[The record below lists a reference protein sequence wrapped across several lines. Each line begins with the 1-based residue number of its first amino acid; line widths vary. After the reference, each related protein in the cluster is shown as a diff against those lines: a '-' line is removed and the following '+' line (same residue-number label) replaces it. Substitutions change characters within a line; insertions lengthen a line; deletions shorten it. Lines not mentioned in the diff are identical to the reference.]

1 MMRRLA
7 AVEFALVLTAG
18 AAQAAWPERTVQVV
32 VPFAAGG
39 ITDVVAR
46 IVADRLQTAFK
57 QPFIVENEPGAAGI
71 LAATRLARARPDGY
85 MLMSCPVSQITIA
98 PFTHK
103 VEFDPIK
110 DFTPITIIATAPF
123 VVTVRTDFPAN
134 TLAEFISYVKSKP
147 GQLTYGSAG
156 PGSLSQMASAVFL
169 KSAGLDMIHVPYKGL
184 APAFTDLL
192 AGHINL
198 LSATPVETKAYLA
211 SGKVKFLAISSAKR
225 SPQFPDLPTIGETL
239 NSPPV
244 ITIHGL
250 LAPAKTPR
258 DIVDA
263 VGREVA
269 AAENTPEFRE
279 RLAKIGVEPAI
290 NTPEEFAAIIAA
302 ETARWRDVVRDLG
315 IFVQ

>member
-1 MMRRLA
+1 MMQKLTSAALA
-7 AVEFALVLTAG
+7 LGAS
-18 AAQAAWPERTVQVV
+18 AAQAAWPERPVHVI

-46 IVADRLQTAFK
+46 IMAERLQTSFK
-57 QPFIVENEPGAAGI
+57 QAFVVENEPGAAGT
-71 LAATRLARARPDGY
+71 LAAQRLARSRPDGY
-85 MLMSCPVSQITIA
+85 MLMSCPVSQITIT

-103 VEFDPIK
+103 VDFDPNK
-110 DFTPITIIATAPF
+110 DFTPISIMAMSPF
-123 VVTVRTDFPAN
+123 VLTVRAEFPAN
-134 TLAEFISYVKSKP
+134 TLGEFISYVKAKS
-147 GQLTYGSAG
+147 GQLTFGSAG
-156 PGSLSQMASAVFL
+156 PGSLSHLATAVFL
-169 KSAGLDMIHVPYKGL
+169 KNAGLDMIHVPYKGL

-211 SGKVKFLAISSAKR
+211 SGKVKFLAISSAER
-225 SPQFPDLPTIGETL
+225 TPQFPDLATIRETV

-263 VGREVA
+263 IGREVA

-279 RLAKIGVEPAI
+279 RLLKIGVEPAI

-315 IFVQ
+315 LQVQ

>member
-1 MMRRLA
+1 MQRLTSA
-7 AVEFALVLTAG
+7 ALALALGAS
-18 AAQAAWPERTVQVV
+18 AAQAAWPERPVHVI

-46 IVADRLQTAFK
+46 IMADRLQTAFK
-57 QPFIVENEPGAAGI
+57 QPFVVENEPGAAGT
-71 LAATRLARARPDGY
+71 LAAARLARARPDGY
-85 MLMSCPVSQITIA
+85 MLMSCPVSQITIT

-103 VEFDPIK
+103 VDFDPNK
-110 DFTPITIIATAPF
+110 DFTPISIMAMSPF
-123 VVTVRTDFPAN
+123 VLTVRAEFPAN
-134 TLAEFISYVKSKP
+134 TLGEFISYVKAKS
-147 GQLTYGSAG
+147 GQLTFGSAG
-156 PGSLSQMASAVFL
+156 PGSLSHLATAVFL
-169 KSAGLDMIHVPYKGL
+169 KNAGLDMIHVPYKGL

-211 SGKVKFLAISSAKR
+211 SGKVKFLAISSAER
-225 SPQFPDLPTIGETL
+225 SPQFPDLATIRETV

-244 ITIHGL
+244 VTIHGL
-250 LAPAKTPR
+250 LAPARTPR
-258 DIVDA
+258 EIVDA
-263 VGREVA
+263 IGREVA

-279 RLAKIGVEPAI
+279 RLLKIGVEPAI

-315 IFVQ
+315 LQVQ

>member
-1 MMRRLA
+1 MRRILTA
-7 AVEFALVLTAG
+7 ALALVLNAS

-46 IVADRLQTAFK
+46 IAAERLQSAFK
-57 QPFIVENEPGAAGI
+57 QPFVVENEPGAAGV
-71 LAATRLARARPDGY
+71 LAAQRLARARPDGY
-85 MLMSCPVSQITIA
+85 MLMSCPVSQITIS

-103 VEFDPIK
+103 VGFDPIK
-110 DFTPITIIATAPF
+110 DFAPITILATAPF

-134 TLAEFISYVKSKP
+134 TLGEFIAYVKSKP

-156 PGSLSQMASAVFL
+156 PGSLSHIASAVFL
-169 KSAGLDMIHVPYKGL
+169 KSAGLEMIHVPYKGL

-192 AGHINL
+192 SGHIDL
-198 LSATPVETKAYLA
+198 LSATPVETQAYLA
-211 SGKVKFLAISSAKR
+211 SGQVKLLAISSAER

-239 NSPPV
+239 DSPPIV
-244 ITIHGL
+244 TIHGL
-250 LAPAKTPR
+250 LAPARTPR

-263 VGREVA
+263 VAREVA

-279 RLAKIGVEPAI
+279 RLRKIGVEPAV

-302 ETARWRDVVRDLG
+302 ETARWGNVVRDLG
-315 IFVQ
+315 IYVQ

>member
-1 MMRRLA
+1 MMQRLA
-7 AVEFALVLTAG
+7 TAGLALVLGAS

-57 QPFIVENEPGAAGI
+57 QPFVVENEPGAAGT
-71 LAATRLARARPDGY
+71 LAAARLARARPDGY
-85 MLMSCPVSQITIA
+85 MLMSCPVSQITIS

-103 VEFDPIK
+103 VQFDPVK
-110 DFTPITIIATAPF
+110 DFAPITIIATAPF
-123 VVTVRTDFPAN
+123 VVTVRTEFPAN
-134 TLAEFISYVKSKP
+134 TLTEFISYVKSKP
-147 GQLTYGSAG
+147 SRLTYGSAG
-156 PGSLSQMASAVFL
+156 PGSLTHLASAVFL
-169 KSAGLDMIHVPYKGL
+169 KNAGLDMIHVPYKGL

-192 AGHINL
+192 AGHIDL

-211 SGKVKFLAISSAKR
+211 SGKVKFLAISSAER
-225 SPQFPDLPTIGETL
+225 SPQFPDLATIRETL

-250 LAPAKTPR
+250 LAPARTPR

-263 VGREVA
+263 IGREVA
-269 AAENTPEFRE
+269 AAENTPEFRQ
-279 RLAKIGVEPAI
+279 RLQKIGVEPAI

>member
-1 MMRRLA
+1 MMRKLAIAALA
-7 AVEFALVLTAG
+7 AVLGAS
-18 AAQAAWPERTVQVV
+18 AAQAAWPERPVQVV

-46 IVADRLQTAFK
+46 IVAERLQTAFK
-57 QPFIVENEPGAAGI
+57 QPFVVENEPGAAGI
-71 LAATRLARARPDGY
+71 LAANRLARARPDGY

-110 DFTPITIIATAPF
+110 DFTPITMLATAPF
-123 VVTVRTDFPAN
+123 VVTVRADFPAN
-134 TLAEFISYVKSKP
+134 TLGEFVSYVKSKP

-156 PGSLSQMASAVFL
+156 PGSLSHIASAVFL

-211 SGKVKFLAISSAKR
+211 SGKVKFLAISSAER
-225 SPQFPDLPTIGETL
+225 SPQFPDLATIGETL
-239 NSPPV
+239 KSPPV
-244 ITIHGL
+244 VTIHGI
-250 LAPAKTPR
+250 LAPAGTPR

-263 VGREVA
+263 IAREVA
-269 AAENTPEFRE
+269 AAEKAPEFRE
-279 RLAKIGVEPAI
+279 RLVKIGVEPAI

-302 ETARWRDVVRDLG
+302 ETARWGDVVRDLG
-315 IFVQ
+315 IYVQ

>member
-1 MMRRLA
+1 MQRLA
-7 AVEFALVLTAG
+7 TAALALALG
-18 AAQAAWPERTVQVV
+18 ASAAQAAWPERPVHVI

-46 IVADRLQTAFK
+46 IMAERLQTAFK
-57 QPFIVENEPGAAGI
+57 QAFVVENEPGAAGT
-71 LAATRLARARPDGY
+71 LAAQRLARARPDGY
-85 MLMSCPVSQITIA
+85 MLMSCPVSQITIT

-103 VEFDPIK
+103 VDFDPNK
-110 DFTPITIIATAPF
+110 DFTPISIMAMSPF
-123 VVTVRTDFPAN
+123 VLTVRAEFPAN
-134 TLAEFISYVKSKP
+134 TLGEFISYVKAKS
-147 GQLTYGSAG
+147 GQLTFGSAG
-156 PGSLSQMASAVFL
+156 PGSLSHLATAVFL
-169 KSAGLDMIHVPYKGL
+169 KNAGLDMIHVPYKGL

-211 SGKVKFLAISSAKR
+211 SGKVKFLAISSAER
-225 SPQFPDLPTIGETL
+225 SPQFPDLATIRETV

-250 LAPAKTPR
+250 LAPAHTPR

-263 VGREVA
+263 IGREVA
-269 AAENTPEFRE
+269 TAENTPEFRE
-279 RLAKIGVEPAI
+279 RLLKIGVEPAI

-315 IFVQ
+315 LQVQ